1 MFNYFSL
8 YLNNNKFC
16 MSKIANLSIL
26 SSFLGLWLT
35 SFMKNETQI
44 IVGFILILS
53 FGIVHG
59 ANDLLLIRK
68 INGENT
74 MTYWRILI
82 NYITIVLT
90 AVLLFSFIPWLAM
103 LLFIIVSSY
112 HFGEQHWN
120 KKKLYNNSLMTKLF
134 QTIYGLF
141 ILLLLFQFHEKEVL
155 AIMHGITGIELS
167 FINISLLLKLIGFI
181 LVALSF
187 YNYNTSKVFQKNC
200 AVELLYLLVFAVI
213 FKVGSLIWAFAI
225 YFIFWHSIP
234 SLFDQIKFLYG
245 EVSTTNF
252 KSYLKSAF
260 IYWLISIVGI
270 IVLYYILREYKI
282 FDSIFFSF
290 LAAITFPHV
299 IVIERM
305 FITRNKKTE

>member
-1 MFNYFSL
+1 
-8 YLNNNKFC
+8 

-26 SSFLGLWLT
+26 SSFLALWLT
-35 SFMKNETQI
+35 SFMKNETQVF
-44 IVGFILILS
+44 VGFILILS

-68 INGENT
+68 INEENS
-74 MTYWRILI
+74 MTYWKILTY
-82 NYITIVLT
+82 YITIVLI

-112 HFGEQHWN
+112 HFGEQHWD
-120 KKKLYNNSLMTKLF
+120 KKKLYGTILLIKF
-134 QTIYGLF
+134 FHTIYGLF
-141 ILLLLFQFHEKEVL
+141 ILLLLFQFHEKEVMD
-155 AIMHGITGIELS
+155 IMYGITGIEFT
-167 FINISLLLKLIGFI
+167 FISISLLLKIIGFI
-181 LVALSF
+181 LVALFF
-187 YNYNTSKVFQKNC
+187 YNFKTSTVFQKNI
-200 AVELLYLLVFAVI
+200 AVELLYLLVFAII

-245 EVSTTNF
+245 EVSTANG
-252 KSYLKSAF
+252 KAYLKSAF

-270 IVLYYILREYKI
+270 VVLYFLLKDYKI

-299 IVIERM
+299 LVIERM
-305 FITRNKKTE
+305 FSTKNKKTE

>member
-1 MFNYFSL
+1 
-8 YLNNNKFC
+8 
-16 MSKIANLSIL
+16 MSKIQNLSIL

-35 SFMKNETQI
+35 SFIRNEAQI

-53 FGIVHG
+53 FGIIHG

-68 INGENT
+68 INGENL
-74 MTYWRILI
+74 MTYWKILI
-82 NYITIVLT
+82 YYITIVLI

-112 HFGEQHWN
+112 HFGEQHWD
-120 KKKLYNNSLMTKLF
+120 KKKLNSTILLTKF
-134 QTIYGLF
+134 FHTVYGLF
-141 ILLLLFQFHEKEVL
+141 ILLLLFQFHEKEVMDIL
-155 AIMHGITGIELS
+155 YGITGIEFT
-167 FINISLLLKLIGFI
+167 FISITLLLKIIGFI
-181 LVALSF
+181 LLAMFF
-187 YNYNTSKVFQKNC
+187 YNFKTSTVFQKNI
-200 AVELLYLLVFAVI
+200 AVEFLYLLVFAII

-245 EVSTTNF
+245 DVSTANGKAYF
-252 KSYLKSAF
+252 KSAF

-270 IVLYYILREYKI
+270 VVLYFLLKDYKI

-305 FITRNKKTE
+305 FITKNKKTE

>member
-1 MFNYFSL
+1 MFNLFL
-8 YLNNNKFC
+8 LFLNNIYFT

-26 SSFLGLWLT
+26 SSFLALWLT
-35 SFMKNETQI
+35 SFMKNETQVF
-44 IVGFILILS
+44 VGFILILS

-68 INGENT
+68 INEENS
-74 MTYWRILI
+74 MTYWKILTY
-82 NYITIVLT
+82 YITIVLI

-112 HFGEQHWN
+112 HFGEQHWD
-120 KKKLYNNSLMTKLF
+120 KKKLYGTILLIKF
-134 QTIYGLF
+134 FHTIYGLF
-141 ILLLLFQFHEKEVL
+141 ILLLLFQFHEKEVMD
-155 AIMHGITGIELS
+155 IMYGITGIEFT
-167 FINISLLLKLIGFI
+167 FISISLLLKIIGFI
-181 LVALSF
+181 LVALFF
-187 YNYNTSKVFQKNC
+187 YNFKTSTVFQKNI
-200 AVELLYLLVFAVI
+200 AVELLYLLVFAII

-245 EVSTTNF
+245 EVSTANG
-252 KSYLKSAF
+252 KAYLKSAF

-270 IVLYYILREYKI
+270 VVLYFLLKDYKI

-299 IVIERM
+299 LVIERM
-305 FITRNKKTE
+305 FSTKNKKTE

>member
-1 MFNYFSL
+1 LWLDSFFPNQIQIILGFSL
-8 YLNNNKFC
+8 IF
-16 MSKIANLSIL
+16 
-26 SSFLGLWLT
+26 
-35 SFMKNETQI
+35 
-44 IVGFILILS
+44 S
-53 FGIVHG
+53 FGILHG

-68 INGENT
+68 IKGENT
-74 MTYWRILI
+74 ITYWRMLI

-90 AVLLFSFIPWLAM
+90 AVLLFIFIPWLAM

-120 KKKLYNNSLMTKLF
+120 KKKLYSNPLMTKLF

-141 ILLLLFQFHEKEVL
+141 ILLLLFEFHEKEVMG
-155 AIMHGITGIELS
+155 IMYGITGIELT
-167 FINISLLLKLIGFI
+167 FINISLLLKIIGFI

-187 YNYNTSKVFQKNC
+187 YNYNTSKVFQKNS
-200 AVELLYLLVFAVI
+200 AIELLYLLVFAVI

-234 SLFDQIKFLYG
+234 SLLDQIKFLYG

-260 IYWLISIVGI
+260 IYWLISMVGI
-270 IVLYYILREYKI
+270 IILYFILKEYKI
-282 FDSIFFSF
+282 FDSVFFSF

>member
-1 MFNYFSL
+1 
-8 YLNNNKFC
+8 

-68 INGENT
+68 IKGENT

-82 NYITIVLT
+82 NYITIVFT

-120 KKKLYNNSLMTKLF
+120 KKKIYNSAYATKSF

-141 ILLLLFQFHEKEVL
+141 ILLLLFQFHEREVL
-155 AIMHGITGIELS
+155 DIMHGITGIELT
-167 FINISLLLKLIGFI
+167 FIDISLLLKLIGFI

-187 YNYNTSKVFQKNC
+187 YNYFTSKVFQKNL

-270 IVLYYILREYKI
+270 IVLYFILKEYKI

-305 FITRNKKTE
+305 FITRNKNTE

>member
-1 MFNYFSL
+1 
-8 YLNNNKFC
+8 

-35 SFMKNETQI
+35 SYMKNETQI

-59 ANDLLLIRK
+59 ANDLLLIKK
-68 INGENT
+68 INGENS
-74 MTYWRILI
+74 MTYLKTLLH
-82 NYITIVLT
+82 YIMIVLV

-103 LLFIIVSSY
+103 LLFILVSSY
-112 HFGEQHWN
+112 HFGEQHWD
-120 KKKLYNNSLMTKLF
+120 KKIIHNTILITKLF
-134 QTIYGLF
+134 HTVYGLF
-141 ILLLLFQFHEKEVL
+141 ILLLLFQFHEKEVN
-155 AIMHGITGIELS
+155 AILYGITGIHFT
-167 FINISLLLKLIGFI
+167 FISIAALLEIIGFI
-181 LVALSF
+181 LVALFF
-187 YNYNTSKVFQKNC
+187 YNFKTSKVFQKIF
-200 AVELLYLLVFAVI
+200 AVELLYLVVFAII

-234 SLFDQIKFLYG
+234 SLFEQIKFLYG
-245 EVSTTNF
+245 GFSNTNLIA
-252 KSYLKSAF
+252 YLKSAF
-260 IYWLISIVGI
+260 IYWFVSIVGI
-270 IVLYYILREYKI
+270 IVLYFLLKDYKI

-305 FITRNKKTE
+305 FTSKNKKTE

>member
-1 MFNYFSL
+1 
-8 YLNNNKFC
+8 
-16 MSKIANLSIL
+16 
-26 SSFLGLWLT
+26 
-35 SFMKNETQI
+35 MKNETQVF
-44 IVGFILILS
+44 VGFILILS

-68 INGENT
+68 INEENS
-74 MTYWRILI
+74 MTYWKILTY
-82 NYITIVLT
+82 YITIVLI

-112 HFGEQHWN
+112 HFGEQHWD
-120 KKKLYNNSLMTKLF
+120 KKKLYGTILLIKF
-134 QTIYGLF
+134 FHTIYGLF
-141 ILLLLFQFHEKEVL
+141 ILLLLFQFHEKEVMD
-155 AIMHGITGIELS
+155 IMYGITGIEFT
-167 FINISLLLKLIGFI
+167 FISISLLLKIIGFI
-181 LVALSF
+181 LVALFF
-187 YNYNTSKVFQKNC
+187 YNFKTSTVFQKNI
-200 AVELLYLLVFAVI
+200 AVELLYLLVFAII

-245 EVSTTNF
+245 EVSTANG
-252 KSYLKSAF
+252 KAYLKSAF

-270 IVLYYILREYKI
+270 VVLYFLLKDYKI

-299 IVIERM
+299 LVIERM
-305 FITRNKKTE
+305 FSTKNKKTE

>member
-1 MFNYFSL
+1 MTKYSN
-8 YLNNNKFC
+8 
-16 MSKIANLSIL
+16 ISIVV
-26 SSFLGLWLT
+26 SFFGLWLD
-35 SFMKNETQI
+35 SFFPNQIQI
-44 IVGFILILS
+44 ILGFSLIFS
-53 FGIVHG
+53 FGILHG

-68 INGENT
+68 IKGENT
-74 MTYWRILI
+74 ITYWRMLI

-90 AVLLFSFIPWLAM
+90 AVLLFIFIPWLAM

-120 KKKLYNNSLMTKLF
+120 KKKLYSNPLMTKLF

-141 ILLLLFQFHEKEVL
+141 ILLLLFEFHEKEVMG
-155 AIMHGITGIELS
+155 IMYGITGIELT
-167 FINISLLLKLIGFI
+167 FINISLLLKIIGFI

-187 YNYNTSKVFQKNC
+187 YNYNTSKVFQKNS
-200 AVELLYLLVFAVI
+200 AIELLYLLVFAVI

-234 SLFDQIKFLYG
+234 SLLDQIKFLYG

-260 IYWLISIVGI
+260 IYWLISMVGI
-270 IVLYYILREYKI
+270 IILYFILKEYKI
-282 FDSIFFSF
+282 FDSVFFSF

>member
-1 MFNYFSL
+1 MFSYF
-8 YLNNNKFC
+8 YLFLNKIKNI
-16 MSKIANLSIL
+16 MTKYSNISIVV
-26 SSFLGLWLT
+26 SFFGLWLD
-35 SFMKNETQI
+35 SFFPNQIQI
-44 IVGFILILS
+44 ILGFSLIFS
-53 FGIVHG
+53 FGILHG

-68 INGENT
+68 IKGENT
-74 MTYWRILI
+74 ITYWRMLI

-90 AVLLFSFIPWLAM
+90 AVLLFIFIPWLAM

-120 KKKLYNNSLMTKLF
+120 KKKLYSNPLMTKLF

-141 ILLLLFQFHEKEVL
+141 ILLLLFEFHEKEVMG
-155 AIMHGITGIELS
+155 IMYGITGIELT
-167 FINISLLLKLIGFI
+167 FINISLLLKIIGFI

-187 YNYNTSKVFQKNC
+187 YNYNTSKVFQKNS
-200 AVELLYLLVFAVI
+200 AIELLYLLVFAVI

-234 SLFDQIKFLYG
+234 SLLDQIKFLYG

-260 IYWLISIVGI
+260 IYWLISMVGI
-270 IVLYYILREYKI
+270 IILYFILKEYKI
-282 FDSIFFSF
+282 FDSVFFSF

>member
-1 MFNYFSL
+1 
-8 YLNNNKFC
+8 

-68 INGENT
+68 INGGNS
-74 MTYWRILI
+74 MTYWKMLLY
-82 NYITIVLT
+82 YITIVLI

-112 HFGEQHWN
+112 HFGEQHWD
-120 KKKLYNNSLMTKLF
+120 KKIIHNSILITKLF
-134 QTIYGLF
+134 HTVYGLF
-141 ILLLLFQFHEKEVL
+141 ILLLLFQFHEKEVID
-155 AIMHGITGIELS
+155 IMYGITGIEFS
-167 FINISLLLKLIGFI
+167 FISISLLLKIIGFM
-181 LVALSF
+181 LFALFF
-187 YNYNTSKVFQKNC
+187 YYFKISTVFQKIF
-200 AVELLYLLVFAVI
+200 AVELLYLVVFAII

-234 SLFDQIKFLYG
+234 SLFEQIKFIYG
-245 EVSTTNF
+245 EFSNANG
-252 KSYLKSAF
+252 KAYIKSAF
-260 IYWLISIVGI
+260 IYWFVSIVGI
-270 IVLYYILREYKI
+270 IVLYFLLKDYKI

-305 FITRNKKTE
+305 FASKNKKTE